1 MLEFANQVCIGR
13 IITVLGCGGER
24 DQDKRHQMGTI
35 ASTLSYRAIF
45 TEDNS
50 RGEDPAEIIKQMSV
64 NVLDNVSVLIDR
76 QKAIAF
82 ALSISMKSDIIII
95 AGKGNEQFLIVKE
108 DKIPY
113 NDKAFILKL
122 TEEEPL

>member
-1 MLEFANQVCIGR
+1 
-13 IITVLGCGGER
+13 
-24 DQDKRHQMGTI
+24 
-35 ASTLSYRAIF
+35 
-45 TEDNS
+45 
-50 RGEDPAEIIKQMSV
+50 
-64 NVLDNVSVLIDR
+64 
-76 QKAIAF
+76 
-82 ALSISMKSDIIII
+82 MKSDIIII

>member
-1 MLEFANQVCIGR
+1 M
-13 IITVLGCGGER
+13 
-24 DQDKRHQMGTI
+24 
-35 ASTLSYRAIF
+35 
-45 TEDNS
+45 
-50 RGEDPAEIIKQMSV
+50 
-64 NVLDNVSVLIDR
+64 SVLIDR

-82 ALSISMKSDIIII
+82 ALLISMKSDIIII